1 MYTKDK
7 INSINI
13 RIDSQL
19 KKDINTYSKRMG
31 MSNSK
36 FIRFI
41 LASYIISLKGVLEND
56 NKKMYINNIL

>member
-7 INSINI
+7 RNTINI
-13 RIDSQL
+13 RIDNNL
-19 KKDINTYSKRMG
+19 KNDINTYSKRMG

-41 LASYIISLKGVLEND
+41 LSSYIISLKGVSEND
-56 NKKMYINNIL
+56 NKKMYFHNLL